1 MLRYALKRL
10 FQMVPLLLLVS
21 LISFGL
27 IKLVPG
33 DPAVVMGG
41 PNATP
46 AQIEAI
52 RQNLGLDRPLHT
64 QLWAFIRA
72 SPREISVAHF
82 CSDSPS
88 RRLSS
93 NVHP

>member
-33 DPAVVMGG
+33 DPAVVM
-41 PNATP
+41 
-46 AQIEAI
+46 
-52 RQNLGLDRPLHT
+52 
-64 QLWAFIRA
+64 
-72 SPREISVAHF
+72 
-82 CSDSPS
+82 
-88 RRLSS
+88 
-93 NVHP
+93 